1 MTALR
6 RLCAGDPGLEDV
18 LELIRRSFA
27 AMEGRI
33 DPPSSM
39 HRLTLAALQDQ
50 CRKGEIWVAGTP
62 PAACVFLTPRPDCL
76 YLGKLAVD
84 EAQRG
89 SGLARALVELA
100 ATRARALDLPV
111 LRLQTRVELTE
122 NHAAFASMG
131 FCKTGETA
139 HPGFDRPT
147 SVTMEKPLPP
157 LPGGPACGSAA
168 ASSGRLETPLNTPSR
183 LTAAPGRARTARVCS
198 DCKNLSAG
206 RAASPPDPAPAL
218 CWCQPARRFQS
229 GRRASA

>member
-39 HRLTLAALQDQ
+39 HSLTLAALQDQ

-84 EAQRG
+84 KTQRG

-122 NHAAFASMG
+122 NHAAFARMG
-131 FCKTGETA
+131 FCKTRETA
-139 HPGFDRPT
+139 HSGFDRST

-157 LPGGPACGSAA
+157 LPGGPACG
-168 ASSGRLETPLNTPSR
+168 
-183 LTAAPGRARTARVCS
+183 
-198 DCKNLSAG
+198 
-206 RAASPPDPAPAL
+206 
-218 CWCQPARRFQS
+218 
-229 GRRASA
+229 

>member
-1 MTALR
+1 MTRTAPLPPATAQEVCHQDSTMTALR

-39 HRLTLAALQDQ
+39 HRLTLAALQVQ

-62 PAACVFLTPRPDCL
+62 PAACIFLTPRPDCL

-122 NHAAFASMG
+122 NHAAFARMG

-157 LPGGPACGSAA
+157 LPGSPACG
-168 ASSGRLETPLNTPSR
+168 
-183 LTAAPGRARTARVCS
+183 
-198 DCKNLSAG
+198 
-206 RAASPPDPAPAL
+206 
-218 CWCQPARRFQS
+218 
-229 GRRASA
+229 